1 MLVGRSREM
10 ARLAELLDGA
20 RQGRSGAV
28 VLRGDPGVG
37 KSALLGWARAQAT
50 GFLVLSA
57 RGTQS
62 EVELAYAGLADL
74 LRPVLDRLDVL
85 PSRQAA
91 ALAGALAVADAP
103 AVERFAVA
111 SATLALLDAASE
123 AAPLLVLV
131 DDAHWLDAASAEAL
145 LFAARRVEAEGAVLL
160 FAARRGDGGFPEHV
174 LEELPLEGLDRRQ
187 VGELLAARSGRPAG
201 PHIAA
206 NLAAQTAGN
215 PLALLEL
222 IPLLTEGQLS
232 GVEPLP
238 DPLPAGAAAERA
250 FGRRVAALDP
260 PARQAL
266 LLAAAGAADDAD
278 AIWRAARSLGLAPA
292 AFERAEAAR
301 LLAIDGAGMTFRHP
315 LVRSTVYGAATP
327 SQRRAAHRALAGA
340 LRGTLVA
347 DRRAW
352 HLAAAALGPDEDAAS
367 QLEAAADRARR
378 RSGYAAAAAALQR
391 AAALSPQETDRLRR
405 LLTAADAAHRAGHV
419 DHAVRLL
426 DEALRRT
433 DEPAVRAAIWHT
445 RGRIELFRG
454 RARTA
459 AQLLAAEAAAVRTAQ
474 PDQAARMLAEAAL
487 AAFLAGEVAEAL
499 TMTVEAQETV
509 AGGGGVAELVTKLVT
524 GTALF
529 HAGQPGE
536 GVRLL
541 LAAADLAATT
551 DPSSLDVEY
560 AVLTALALMWAGEL
574 QRAEAIL
581 GPLLA
586 EARQAG
592 ALGVLSYALYAACY
606 LDLRVGRLAAA
617 AVSGTEAAR
626 LARDTGDVLFA
637 YLAAGC
643 LALVEAVLG
652 REDAC
657 RRHVADGQ
665 DLGRQ
670 LELDYPHDLA
680 DALGLLELGLGRP
693 AEAIR
698 HLEAANR
705 VDALGGEPLMGRPS
719 APDLVEA
726 YVRAGRPVPAGMR
739 RDLEAQSLDESLPA
753 TAAAAWRCRGL
764 LAEETSFDDCFA
776 RALGLHQATGMPW
789 PTARTA
795 LAYGERLRRAG
806 RRVDA
811 RVQLRLAAETFQRIG
826 ATPWAERAASELRAT
841 GETAR
846 RRDRPA
852 TDELTPQELQ
862 IALAVA
868 DGGTNR
874 EVGAALFLSA
884 KTVEFHLSHV
894 YRKLGVRSRTQ
905 LTRVLVRAMDAK

>member
-1 MLVGRSREM
+1 
-10 ARLAELLDGA
+10 LAI
-20 RQGRSGAV
+20 
-28 VLRGDPGVG
+28 
-37 KSALLGWARAQAT
+37 
-50 GFLVLSA
+50 
-57 RGTQS
+57 
-62 EVELAYAGLADL
+62 
-74 LRPVLDRLDVL
+74 
-85 PSRQAA
+85 
-91 ALAGALAVADAP
+91 ADAP
-103 AVERFAVA
+103 AGERFAVA
-111 SATLALLDAASE
+111 AATLALLDAAAES
-123 AAPLLVLV
+123 APLLVLV

-145 LFAARRVEAEGAVLL
+145 LFAARRLQAEGMVLL
-160 FAARRGDGGFPEHV
+160 FAARRGDGSFPAHL
-174 LEELPLEGLDRRQ
+174 LEELPLEGLDRQ
-187 VGELLAARSGRPAG
+187 QATELLADRAGRPGAPHVAG
-201 PHIAA
+201 E
-206 NLAAQTAGN
+206 LAAQTGGN
-215 PLALLEL
+215 PLALLEVTQ
-222 IPLLTEGQLS
+222 LLSEGQLR
-232 GVEPLP
+232 GTEPLP
-238 DPLPAGAAAERA
+238 DPLPAGASAERA
-250 FGRRVAALDP
+250 FGRRVVALEA

-266 LLAAAGAADDAD
+266 LLAAAGSSDDAE
-278 AIWRAARSLGLAPA
+278 AIWRAAGTLGLASA
-292 AFERAEAAR
+292 AFEQAEAAG
-301 LLAIDGAGMTFRHP
+301 LLTIDAAGMSFRHP
-315 LVRSTVYGAATP
+315 LVRSTAYGTAPP
-327 SQRRAAHRALAGA
+327 SQRRAAHRALADA
-340 LRGTLVA
+340 LVGTLVA

-352 HLAAAALGPDEDAAS
+352 HLAAAALGPDEDAAG
-367 QLEAAADRARR
+367 QLEAAAHRAQQ

-391 AAALSPQETDRLRR
+391 AAALSPYQTDRLRR
-405 LLTAADAAHRAGHV
+405 LLAAATAAHRAGHV

-426 DEALRRT
+426 EEALQRT
-433 DEPAVRAAIWHT
+433 DEPGPRAAIWHT

-459 AQLLAAEAAAVRTAQ
+459 ARLLAAEAATIRAVQ
-474 PDQAARMLAEAAL
+474 PNQAARMLAEAAL

-499 TMTVEAQETV
+499 TMTMEAQETV
-509 AGGGGVAELVTKLVT
+509 AGGGGVAELVTRLVT

-541 LAAADLAATT
+541 LAAADLAGTA
-551 DPSSLDVEY
+551 DPGSLEVEY
-560 AVLTALALMWAGEL
+560 VVLTALALMWAGEL
-574 QRAEAIL
+574 RRAEAIL
-581 GPLLA
+581 GPVLD

-606 LDLRVGRLAAA
+606 LDLRVGRLATA

-626 LARDTGDVLFA
+626 LARDTGEVLFA

-643 LALVEAVLG
+643 LALVDAVRG
-652 REDAC
+652 QEDAC
-657 RRHVADGQ
+657 RRHVADGR

-680 DALGLLELGLGRP
+680 DALGLLELGLGRSG
-693 AEAIR
+693 EAIR

-719 APDLVEA
+719 APDLIEA
-726 YVRAGRPVPAGMR
+726 YVRAGQPVPASMR
-739 RDLEAQSLDESLPA
+739 RDLEAQSLDEPLA
-753 TAAAAWRCRGL
+753 AVAAAAWRCRGL
-764 LAEETSFDDCFA
+764 LADEASFDDCFA
-776 RALGLHQATGMPW
+776 RALQLHQATGMPW

-826 ATPWAERAASELRAT
+826 ATPWAERAAGELRAT
-841 GETAR
+841 GETVR

-852 TDELTPQELQ
+852 TEELTPQELQ

-884 KTVEFHLSHV
+884 KTIEFHLSHV

-905 LTRVLVRAMDAK
+905 LTRVLARAIDAQ

>member
-145 LFAARRVEAEGAVLL
+145 L
-160 FAARRGDGGFPEHV
+160 
-174 LEELPLEGLDRRQ
+174 
-187 VGELLAARSGRPAG
+187 
-201 PHIAA
+201 
-206 NLAAQTAGN
+206 
-215 PLALLEL
+215 
-222 IPLLTEGQLS
+222 
-232 GVEPLP
+232 
-238 DPLPAGAAAERA
+238 AGAAAERA

-560 AVLTALALMWAGEL
+560 AVLTALAL
-574 QRAEAIL
+574 I
-581 GPLLA
+581 
-586 EARQAG
+586 
-592 ALGVLSYALYAACY
+592 
-606 LDLRVGRLAAA
+606 
-617 AVSGTEAAR
+617 
-626 LARDTGDVLFA
+626 
-637 YLAAGC
+637 
-643 LALVEAVLG
+643 EAVLG

-693 AEAIR
+693 AGAIR

-726 YVRAGRPVPAGMR
+726 YVRV
-739 RDLEAQSLDESLPA
+739 
-753 TAAAAWRCRGL
+753 
-764 LAEETSFDDCFA
+764 
-776 RALGLHQATGMPW
+776 
-789 PTARTA
+789 
-795 LAYGERLRRAG
+795 
-806 RRVDA
+806 
-811 RVQLRLAAETFQRIG
+811 
-826 ATPWAERAASELRAT
+826 
-841 GETAR
+841 
-846 RRDRPA
+846 
-852 TDELTPQELQ
+852 
-862 IALAVA
+862 
-868 DGGTNR
+868 
-874 EVGAALFLSA
+874 
-884 KTVEFHLSHV
+884 
-894 YRKLGVRSRTQ
+894 
-905 LTRVLVRAMDAK
+905 